1 MMKKTVI
8 KKDMIKKKYLYKIL
22 TILTVSL
29 LVSGCEPKEV
39 TATEE
44 DSEALTVSEDVI
56 EEDLSDPDIQEIS
69 MCVGGGYEEIFD
81 DVFYDTHSRVV
92 GEWIS
97 ESGYYYFR
105 VDDLYKDRYE
115 WEWQTF
121 SDQYGSAFFFGWLDQ
136 TISLSSSDPLEDAFE
151 FRGFDGTG
159 DLSTYLVIAKDN
171 EYIRLAN
178 FGTEENMYKYTRDDI
193 ACEDYRVIKLYAGG
207 VIKSLPE
214 YDFDLDALTETMITL
229 LSEERLYDTYEGSAE
244 ATVLSD
250 GNIELDIKIAGY
262 SEEKHY
268 KVVVDTKGNAI

>member
-8 KKDMIKKKYLYKIL
+8 KKAMIKKKYLYKIL
-22 TILTVSL
+22 TVLTALL
-29 LVSGCEPKEV
+29 LVSGCGPKAA

-44 DSEALTVSEDVI
+44 SSEAQTVSEDVI
-56 EEDLSDPDIQEIS
+56 EEDLSGLDIQEIS
-69 MCVGGGYEEIFD
+69 MCAGGGYEEIFD

-97 ESGYYYFR
+97 ENGYYYFR

-121 SDQYGSAFFFGWLDQ
+121 GESYGNAVYFGWLDQ
-136 TISLSSSDPLEDAFE
+136 TISLSSSNPLEDAFE
-151 FRGFDGTG
+151 FRGYDGTG
-159 DLSTYLVIAKDN
+159 GLSTYLVIAKDN

-193 ACEDYRVIKLYAGG
+193 LCEDYRVIKLYADG

-229 LSEERLYDTYEGSAE
+229 LSEERLYNKYKGSAE
-244 ATVLSD
+244 ATELSD

-268 KVVVDTKGNAI
+268 KVVVDAKGNAI

>member
-1 MMKKTVI
+1 MI
-8 KKDMIKKKYLYKIL
+8 KKDMIKKRYLYKIL
-22 TILTVSL
+22 AVLTVSL

-44 DSEALTVSEDVI
+44 DSEAQTVSEDVI
-56 EEDLSDPDIQEIS
+56 EEDLSDPVIQEIS
-69 MCVGGGYEEIFD
+69 MCAGGGSEEIFD

-121 SDQYGSAFFFGWLDQ
+121 SDRYGSAFFFGWLDQ

-178 FGTEENMYKYTRDDI
+178 FGTEENMYKYTRNDI

-229 LSEERLYDTYEGSAE
+229 LSEERLYDTYKGSAE

-262 SEEKHY
+262 SEENHY
-268 KVVVDTKGNAI
+268 KVVVDAKGNANNS